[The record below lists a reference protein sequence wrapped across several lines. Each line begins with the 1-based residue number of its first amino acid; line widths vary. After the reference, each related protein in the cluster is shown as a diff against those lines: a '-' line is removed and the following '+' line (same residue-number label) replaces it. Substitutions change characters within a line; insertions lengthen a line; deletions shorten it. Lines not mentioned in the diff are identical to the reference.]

1 MKMKMIKLSNMNFK
15 IIMHNV
21 LKKMKCKTKNVRI
34 QNQKLQIRQT
44 NVPKLKN
51 IMTEIKNSMN

>member
-1 MKMKMIKLSNMNFK
+1 
-15 IIMHNV
+15 MHNV

-51 IMTEIKNSMN
+51 IMTEIKNSMNQFKW